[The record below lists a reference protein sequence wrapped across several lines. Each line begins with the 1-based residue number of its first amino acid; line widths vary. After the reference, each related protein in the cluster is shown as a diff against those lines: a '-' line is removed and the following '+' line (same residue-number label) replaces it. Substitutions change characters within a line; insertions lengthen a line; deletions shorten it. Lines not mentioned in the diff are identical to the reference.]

1 MSGDP
6 ERLLSVSSGAD
17 PLERELLHS
26 VRDVGPPSG
35 TKDEAWRSLA
45 AQIAV
50 VTAVGAATS
59 STAAA
64 ASKVSAGGLASW
76 ALSTKLAVVALGSSL
91 AVGGGYWAVSAREAS
106 PSVSPRA
113 VVAPPK
119 APAVAQPA
127 AAVSPPLAAEPLVAE
142 PLAAPERAEDAPGR
156 KLEPRR
162 LDLLKAESA
171 LLMQAR
177 SALRSGDPAS
187 AQASLDKLQAQFP
200 KGMLA
205 QEREVLA
212 IEVLAA
218 RGSVEGARQRA
229 KAFIKAYPKSPH
241 SQKLARFV
249 E

>member
-17 PLERELLHS
+17 PLERELLDS
-26 VRDVGPPSG
+26 VRRVGPPSG
-35 TKDEAWRSLA
+35 AKDEAWRGIA

-50 VTAVGAATS
+50 VSAVAAAAG

-64 ASKVSAGGLASW
+64 SKAASGVGSW
-76 ALSTKLAVVALGSSL
+76 AVAAKVAVVALGGSL
-91 AVGGGYWAVSAREAS
+91 ALGGGYLALRAPDAS
-106 PSVSPRA
+106 PSVVPGP

-119 APAVAQPA
+119 AQVRPVPE
-127 AAVSPPLAAEPLVAE
+127 AELPQE
-142 PLAAPERAEDAPGR
+142 PLAPLEAPHAEEAPSR

-177 SALRSGDPAS
+177 AELRAGNPAAAQSALE
-187 AQASLDKLQAQFP
+187 KLQTQFP
-200 KGMLA
+200 QGMLS

-212 IEVLAA
+212 IEVLHA
-218 RGSVEGARQRA
+218 RGNVDGARRRA

-241 SQKLARFV
+241 SQKLSRFV